1 MQPAASSGMVAVAAR
16 RTSAET
22 RGTRWNKESTSISA
36 SPRFDL
42 SRRSGKTV
50 AGRCGSTLRSMA
62 APMVALCH
70 WGELFRRGTR
80 PAECGD
86 RGMSSW
92 DSYLCE
98 DLNFGGLCGEYW
110 KRGRARA

>member
-1 MQPAASSGMVAVAAR
+1 MSF
-16 RTSAET
+16 
-22 RGTRWNKESTSISA
+22 IA

-42 SRRSGKTV
+42 SCRSGKTV

-92 DSYLCE
+92 NSYLCE
-98 DLNFGGLCGEYW
+98 ELNFGGLCGEYW